1 MYTHTR
7 KPIYIYIFTSESNIY
22 KHDIFNILCI
32 YIYIYE
38 QKVPSTCGG
47 SSSQDP
53 QRPSPCGFLH
63 LKMPAMQLSMRCCR
77 ACNEH
82 FHWSM
87 CNSSSTICSRK
98 KKNVLGRGV
107 FSIFSG
113 VVWVAWSNRLLYGRC
128 NDNRFSHSKRQ
139 PKTNPLESLSLELIP
154 PYHNLQ

>member
-7 KPIYIYIFTSESNIY
+7 KPIYIYTYLHQNRTYINMTYSIY
-22 KHDIFNILCI
+22 YVYI

-77 ACNEH
+77 ACVP
-82 FHWSM
+82 
-87 CNSSSTICSRK
+87 STSIDPCATRHRQFAPGK
-98 KKNVLGRGV
+98 KKKR
-107 FSIFSG
+107 
-113 VVWVAWSNRLLYGRC
+113 A
-128 NDNRFSHSKRQ
+128 SKR
-139 PKTNPLESLSLELIP
+139 SLFHLFGGGLGC
-154 PYHNLQ
+154 LK